1 MKKPSR
7 VEVAK
12 LRSRIGREEK
22 NYKILIYLDL
32 FLVSIVN
39 ARGNDKSYESDQC
52 RLKVSC
58 LAVIYSAMRGR
69 GREGEGE
76 GKNSEI
82 LISFDLFLVLIIGA

>member
-1 MKKPSR
+1 MKKSSR

-39 ARGNDKSYESDQC
+39 ARGNDKRYESDQC
-52 RLKVSC
+52 RLKISC
-58 LAVIYSAMRGR
+58 LTVIYSAMRGR
-69 GREGEGE
+69 GGG
-76 GKNSEI
+76 GKEFRGI
-82 LISFDLFLVLIIGA
+82 DLLRSFSSLDNWRMRK

>member
-1 MKKPSR
+1 MKKSSR

-52 RLKVSC
+52 RLKISC
-58 LAVIYSAMRGR
+58 LTVIYSAMRGR
-69 GREGEGE
+69 GREGE

-82 LISFDLFLVLIIGA
+82 LISFDLFLV